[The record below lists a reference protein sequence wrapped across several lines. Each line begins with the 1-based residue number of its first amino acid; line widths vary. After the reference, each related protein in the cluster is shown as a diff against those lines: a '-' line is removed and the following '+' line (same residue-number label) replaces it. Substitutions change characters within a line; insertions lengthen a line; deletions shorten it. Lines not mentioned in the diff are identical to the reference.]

1 MKKLATIFI
10 LIFAALSASAQT
22 RFVAMDLIIDPKGEP
37 LAAYQI
43 EITAPAGVKI
53 VGVEGGQHPEFRKAP
68 YFDPKAI
75 QSDRLIAAAFSA
87 ANAARLPSTAMR
99 VLTIHVECTSEAKLE
114 TALKIAADPR
124 GRKISVEA
132 KLLER
137 TSP

>member
-10 LIFAALSASAQT
+10 VLFATISASAQT

-68 YFDPKAI
+68 YYDPKAI
-75 QSDRLIAAAFSA
+75 QSDRLIIAAFST
-87 ANAARLPSTAMR
+87 ANATKLPSTATRM
-99 VLTIHVECTSEAKLE
+99 LTVHLECTRDPKLE
-114 TALKIAADPR
+114 TILKIAADPR
-124 GRKISVEA
+124 GQKIPAQAQLS
-132 KLLER
+132 ER
-137 TSP
+137 LQ